1 MWTRL
6 HDKFRYAMQR
16 CKRALFVAFIFGLFI
31 NLFQFTI
38 PLYMMQLFDRVV
50 PSSSLDTLLYLT
62 IIAVFALF
70 IMMLLETARSRVLS
84 RTGAWFEEYLSLHA
98 FDSALTASLQL
109 KGYSTDATRD
119 LFLVRSF
126 LAGNAVTSLLD
137 APWIPI
143 FVIVAFMLHPMFGV
157 ITIIGA
163 VIMFAFALLNEF
175 VTKKPMIESSEA
187 AREAHRRI
195 SSATRHPEA
204 IDAMGMLKGMAG
216 KWFEANTRSLASH
229 LVSTE
234 RSSMVISGSKF
245 IRMVIQISVLASGAV
260 LVLQNELT
268 PGVTIASSIII
279 GRALAPLEQSITTWR
294 SMIQTRDS
302 LSKLGRMFAEA
313 EVRSEGMKLPEP
325 KGHLHVESINHLMPG
340 SSRYLLRNVSFDAE
354 PGEAVVIT
362 GPSTAGKSTLARMLV
377 GTLRPTSGTVRL
389 DGADV
394 YDWDRTE
401 FGKYVGYLPQSN
413 ALYAGTVR
421 ENIGRMTDADWGKVV
436 IAAKQAN
443 CHDMI
448 LRMPQGYDTPIGES
462 GMALSGG
469 QRQRIGL
476 ARALFGDPKYVVLDE
491 PDSELDI
498 EGETALTKAI
508 SDLKARGSTV
518 IIIAHRSNILRV
530 ADKVCILSEGQVRM
544 FGPRDEVLAKLRQ
557 GARPPAPP
565 TPIDQGRQEQEK
577 EQPALAQQPRASA

>member
-6 HDKFRYAMQR
+6 NDKFLYATRR

-38 PLYMMQLFDRVV
+38 PLYMMQMFDRVV

-62 IIAVFALF
+62 IIAIFALF

-119 LFLVRSF
+119 LYIVRSF

-143 FVIVAFMLHPMFGV
+143 FVIVAFMLHPTFGV
-157 ITIIGA
+157 ITVIGA
-163 VIMFAFALLNEF
+163 VIMFGFALLNEF

-187 AREAHRRI
+187 SREAHRRI

-204 IDAMGMLKGMAG
+204 IDAMGMLRGMAS

-245 IRMVIQISVLASGAV
+245 VRMVIQISILASGAM
-260 LVLQNELT
+260 LVLEGHLT
-268 PGVTIASSIII
+268 PGVTVASSIII
-279 GRALAPLEQSITTWR
+279 GRALAPVEHSITSWR
-294 SMIQTRDS
+294 SLIQTRDS
-302 LSKLGRMFAEA
+302 LAKLGRMFASA

-325 KGHLHVESINHLMPG
+325 KGHLRVESINHLLPG
-340 SSRYLLRNVSFDAE
+340 SSRYLLRNVSFGAE

-389 DGADV
+389 DNADV

-508 SDLKARGSTV
+508 TELKARGSTV

-565 TPIDQGRQEQEK
+565 TPIDQHRQQQQDK
-577 EQPALAQQPRASA
+577 PALAQPRASA